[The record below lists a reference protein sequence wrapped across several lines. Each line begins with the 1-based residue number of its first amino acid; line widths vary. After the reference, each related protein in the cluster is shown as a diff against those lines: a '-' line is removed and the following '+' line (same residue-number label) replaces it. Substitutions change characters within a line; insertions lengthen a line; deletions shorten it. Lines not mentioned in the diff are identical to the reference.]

1 LSAIIRRM
9 HRRLLLVLVA
19 VLLLRGWAGEAMAG
33 QMLAQQLQAAAVA
46 QQVAAHPP
54 DCPFAAAANNEAEAA
69 VACSCLQCDDCSL
82 NALVVPHLPHAEP
95 LAAAPLASKPLAFA
109 SAEPVRGLKPPIS

>member
-1 LSAIIRRM
+1 M

-33 QMLAQQLQAAAVA
+33 QMLAQQLQAAASA
-46 QQVAAHPP
+46 HELATHPP
-54 DCPFAAAANNEAEAA
+54 DCPFAAAADDEAEAA

-82 NALVVPHLPHAEP
+82 NALVVPRLTQAEP
-95 LAAAPLASKPLAFA
+95 LAAAPLATSPLAFA